1 MGEHKDLY
9 GSGRSEDSDSSPIQN
24 HPAHGLMPAHDRG
37 TRADCAARALRAW
50 CGDAAV
56 AFTGQRLA

>member
-37 TRADCAARALRAW
+37 TRAALRSQSASR
-50 CGDAAV
+50 V
-56 AFTGQRLA
+56 VR